1 MTQAVEDGATLPV
14 YYESRAMVL
23 KLDENALEEL
33 DQLFAVAED
42 EHNEVAVTKTKRSF
56 GSLDAVLGTPETIQS
71 LCSDIVQHYESN
83 RAELLTGKAMIVAY
97 SRSIAIKMYRAI
109 LSMRQAG
116 RIRLLLS

>member
-1 MTQAVEDGATLPV
+1 
-14 YYESRAMVL
+14 MVL

-109 LSMRQAG
+109 LSMRPGWTDKIAVVMTGSNQDPEDWQ
-116 RIRLLLS
+116 RL